1 MTALRPSHYMCVCV
15 SVLRLCC
22 SMAPSR
28 RRTRM
33 DLWAS
38 EITAPTLSSSWYSA
52 PSLLTREN
60 NTRSPLCVKRQWALL
75 LWWCLQPSLLSRVAT
90 VQHNWVSLMCLP
102 AVMLAHCLFI
112 RSDIFIRSLI
122 TLLIPSPFE
131 GSNPQSSG
139 PKHGGSPWSQGTVS
153 KCN

>member
-1 MTALRPSHYMCVCV
+1 MLTACACAF
-15 SVLRLCC
+15 VLRLCC
-22 SMAPSR
+22 SMAPSP

-38 EITAPTLSSSWYSA
+38 EITGLTRNSSWYSA
-52 PSLLTREN
+52 VSLLTWEN
-60 NTRSPLCVKRQWALL
+60 YACLPLCVKCQCQPFCCDDVCSHHSSLEWLPWSANGS
-75 LWWCLQPSLLSRVAT
+75 LWSAVLLSCRPTASSYILT
-90 VQHNWVSLMCLP
+90 FFH
-102 AVMLAHCLFI
+102 
-112 RSDIFIRSLI
+112 SLI
-122 TLLIPSPFE
+122 MLLIPSPFE